1 MIEQQSGVDYVTFVS
16 LFRKLIPSGT
26 VSGGIN
32 KATLSGL
39 CSLASTESDRK
50 LIKYAACASR
60 NLSEKKA
67 SQTYGIS
74 NYGALR
80 NEVEGA
86 LQKACEI
93 RNEVMQIAAVKERAF
108 LRTLGIDVASSS

>member
-60 NLSEKKA
+60 NLSEKA

-93 RNEVMQIAAVKERAF
+93 RNECKLLPLKNELF
-108 LRTLGIDVASSS
+108 LEHSV